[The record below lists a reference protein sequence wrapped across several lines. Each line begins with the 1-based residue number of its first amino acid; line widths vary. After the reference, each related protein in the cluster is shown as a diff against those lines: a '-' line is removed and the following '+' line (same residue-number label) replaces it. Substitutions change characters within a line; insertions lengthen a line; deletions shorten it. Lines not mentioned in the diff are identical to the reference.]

1 LPLPAPQPPAP
12 EPPAPEPLSDASAA
26 AEAPEQALLAPSEV
40 VVTVDRRRKNLQ
52 DYSGTAAAFSES
64 QLSSLG
70 VANVR
75 DLPVMVPGLQI
86 GTQESGTN
94 IYIRGI
100 GSDNN
105 TELGDPAVALHVDG
119 VYMPRAR
126 GVSAMFFDI
135 ARVEVNSGPQGTLR
149 GRNATGGSINIIT
162 NQPNLD
168 EVQANAQA
176 TFGNYSERAYE
187 GMLNLPVVSGKLGLR
202 VAAKSETHDPY
213 WENAGPLYDLRGAQ
227 DANDYALR
235 VTAKYRPMPAL
246 ELTIAYD
253 FTHEGGTGTIGAN
266 FNAALNRVDDAG
278 TPLDTTDDSIIPFDP
293 ADVSNP
299 RRIYE
304 RGIQPSARLNHQGI
318 RAAATLDAG
327 PVLFEALASYRDLD
341 FKQFNGSSAG
351 AVVPGIDISGIN
363 PDNWGGSNQR
373 EGKSKSTIAELRA
386 YAPDD
391 QRLRW
396 TVGGFFFYEKQS
408 TFLGQVTDPVAAAG
422 GAEFDMPSTIGWS
435 GAGYA
440 DATFDVASALRVLGG
455 LRVTKE
461 HKDREGG
468 FWGVWNGLP
477 PNGSIPAISN
487 PNASLGRF
495 GTEGFEYKGFARPNL
510 SRASDSVEDRVNLFL
525 DGIRSF
531 GARDEVP
538 LALCNDPPAAA
549 AGEPANP
556 RIALNDEGNFRC
568 QNGIR
573 PEVEAAPNIFSVTP
587 QNNHVDNTFVDYRVG
602 LEYDVGAD
610 HLLYATFSTGHK
622 AAGFNDTQSFA
633 NVPLFNSEYGPE
645 ALYAVELGSKN
656 VLLDRA
662 LRLNGA
668 AFYYAYSGMQFQTIV
683 PVEKDPDPTDNVGPP
698 GSAVRQNAAETTQV
712 FGADI
717 DGTLRLPAGLEAQL
731 HVLLMDARFSDGTYV
746 NDSRLSLG
754 SNSNAQV
761 DLGGNWLPRASPATL
776 NYQLSQLI
784 FSAAGSFDWMI
795 QGQTR
800 GTHYFTVY
808 NGDGTRLVK
817 PGPDFLVAP
826 ADMAAYQAAV
836 NNLQRF
842 NDVQRTYT
850 VFNVGAGWKH
860 PDGRLS
866 VSAFV
871 NNVFNITY
879 ANTIIS
885 TNAINNRYYNN
896 QRLAGVRVRVDW

>member
-1 LPLPAPQPPAP
+1 VAAGQAPPPAAP
-12 EPPAPEPLSDASAA
+12 EPEPPREDSSAA
-26 AEAPEQALLAPSEV
+26 DPAGDALLAPTEV
-40 VVTVDRRRKNLQ
+40 VVTVDRRSKNLQ

-64 QLSSLG
+64 QLSRVG
-70 VANVR
+70 VSNVR
-75 DLPVMVPGLQI
+75 DLPALVPGLQI

-119 VYMPRAR
+119 VYLPRAR
-126 GVSAMFFDI
+126 GVSVMFFDI
-135 ARVEVNSGPQGTLR
+135 RRVEVNSGPQGTLR
-149 GRNATGGSINIIT
+149 GRNATGGSINVIT
-162 NQPNLD
+162 NPPNLD
-168 EVQANAQA
+168 EVQADAQA
-176 TFGNYSERAYE
+176 TLGSYAERAYE
-187 GMLNLPVVSGKLGLR
+187 GMLNLPLVAGQLGLR
-202 VAAKSETHDPY
+202 LAAKSETHDPY

-235 VTAKYRPMPAL
+235 VSAKYQPIRAL
-246 ELTIAYD
+246 ELTLGYD
-253 FTHEGGTGTIGAN
+253 FLHEGGTGSIGAN
-266 FNAALNRVDDAG
+266 FNAALNRTNDGG
-278 TPLDTTDDSIIPFDP
+278 TPLDTSDDSIIPFNP
-293 ADVSNP
+293 ADVDNP

-304 RGIQPSARLNHQGI
+304 RGIEPSAKLDHQGL
-318 RAAATLDAG
+318 RAAATWDAG
-327 PVLFEALASYRDLD
+327 SVLFDALASYRDLS

-386 YAPDD
+386 YAPDTD
-391 QRLRW
+391 RLRW
-396 TVGGFFFYEKQS
+396 TLGGFFFYEKQS
-408 TFLGQVTDPVAAAG
+408 TFLGQVNDPVAATG

-440 DATFDVASALRVLGG
+440 DATFDVADTLRVLGG
-455 LRVTKE
+455 VRLTKE

-477 PNGSIPAISN
+477 PNGSIPGIAN
-487 PNASLGRF
+487 PSASLGRF

-510 SRASDSVEDRVNLFL
+510 SPAGDSVSDRVNLFL

-538 LALCNDPPAAA
+538 IALCNDPAATA
-549 AGEPANP
+549 AGQPSNP
-556 RIALNDEGNFRC
+556 RIALDEQGNFRC

-573 PEVEAAPNIFSVTP
+573 PEVQTASNIFSVVP

-602 LEYDVGAD
+602 LEYDLAAD
-610 HLLYATFSTGHK
+610 HLLYVTFSTGHK
-622 AAGFNDTQSFA
+622 AAGFNDTQSFT
-633 NVPLFNSEYGPE
+633 NRPLFNSDYGPE
-645 ALYAVELGSKN
+645 TLYAVELGSKN
-656 VLLDRA
+656 LMLARA
-662 LRLNGA
+662 LKLNAA
-668 AFYYAYSGMQFQTIV
+668 AFYYAYTGMQFQTIV
-683 PVEKDPDPTDNVGPP
+683 PVEKDPDPNDNVGPP
-698 GSAVRQNAAETTQV
+698 GSAVRQNARETTHL
-712 FGADI
+712 FGADL
-717 DGTLRLPAGLEAQL
+717 DATYHLPAGLEADL

-746 NDSRLSLG
+746 NDSRLALG

-761 DLGGNWLPRASPATL
+761 DLGGNWLPRASPYTINFA
-776 NYQLSQLI
+776 LSQLI
-784 FSAAGSFDWMI
+784 VTAAGAFDWEI

-817 PGPDFLVAP
+817 PGPAFSVAP
-826 ADMAAYQAAV
+826 ADMAAYQLAL

-842 NDVQRTYT
+842 DDVQRTYT
-850 VFNVGAGWKH
+850 VFNAGAGWKH
-860 PDGRLS
+860 PEGRLS
-866 VSAFV
+866 LSAFV
-871 NNVFNITY
+871 NNVFNMTY

-885 TNAINNRYYNN
+885 TNAINNRYFNN
-896 QRLAGVRVRVDW
+896 QRLAGVRVRIDW